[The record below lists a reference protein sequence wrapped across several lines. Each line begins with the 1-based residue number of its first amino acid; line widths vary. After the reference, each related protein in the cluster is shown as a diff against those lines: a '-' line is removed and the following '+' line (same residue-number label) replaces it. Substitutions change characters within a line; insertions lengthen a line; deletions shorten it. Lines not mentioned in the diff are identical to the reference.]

1 MKYILARIFPVIA
14 LLVLFSYPALAQVD
28 NSDDRKDRIKNNLQF
43 LFPELQNYS
52 VTMGDLSETE
62 TPGLIMGTFTINE
75 QQVQN
80 FLTNEDDSQFYLLT
94 AGPFTVNKTPDEL
107 AQAQL
112 EREEEA
118 RAQARNTHDALMG
131 LVGDMPVRGN
141 PDAPVTIIEFSDFEC
156 PYCAD
161 ASSIVKQVLGDHAD
175 DVKLIY
181 VQFPLESIHPWARSA
196 SIASLCA
203 AQQSNDAF
211 WEMHDQY
218 FINQDAIEVDNV
230 FEMGAS
236 YIAGSEIEMETW
248 ETCSQDSD
256 SDSHAAAVAL
266 LNRSISIAE
275 QFGVSS
281 TPGFFVNGRYISGAQ
296 PAEVFGALIEDAL
309 TDVQE

>member
-1 MKYILARIFPVIA
+1 MKQRIARFFLFMVLLCISPIA
-14 LLVLFSYPALAQVD
+14 AFAQVD
-28 NSDDRKDRIKNNLQF
+28 NSDERKDRIKNNLQF

-52 VTMGDLSETE
+52 VTMGELSEAE
-62 TPGLIMGTFTINE
+62 TPGLIIGSFTING

-80 FLTNEDDSQFYLLT
+80 FLTNDDDSQFYLLT

-118 RAQARNTHDALMG
+118 RAQALNTHEALMG
-131 LVGDMPVRGN
+131 LVADMPVRGN
-141 PDAPVTIIEFSDFEC
+141 PDAPVTIVEFSDFEC

-161 ASSIVKQVLGDHAD
+161 ASSIIKQVLANHPD
-175 DVKLIY
+175 DVKLVY

-203 AQQSNDAF
+203 AQQSTDAF
-211 WEMHDQY
+211 WAMHDQF

-230 FEMGAS
+230 IEMGAS
-236 YIAGSEIEMETW
+236 YLEGSELDMDAW
-248 ETCSQDSD
+248 NSCSTDPD
-256 SDSHAAAVAL
+256 ADAHAAAVAL
-266 LNRSISIAE
+266 LNRSMSIAE
-275 QFGVSS
+275 QFGVAS

-296 PAEVFGALIEDAL
+296 PVEVFGALIEEAL
-309 TDVQE
+309 ADMQ